1 MRNVDRLLD
10 IDEVCSKVVD
20 FEKLLWI
27 ASKKG
32 WEDATPRCEKSWIS
46 WSDSKYE
53 IEEWGKSLWD
63 PKGYW
68 KSHWEER
75 ADEGEGWINAGI
87 RPWKIKDWLIDQAR
101 IRHIKRK
108 YYATYSTSSST
119 KWEVLKKSTTHNLLW
134 IVLGLP
140 VCLFCGYWLSVVVS
154 IQLLD
159 QTTILEF
166 EGQLAI
172 AGFFFGFMPWLVVL
186 IARFLKDDWFEFEL
200 VDIQCIMLEY
210 LDEIGMRPEGA
221 RELTREE
228 IRRITEERRKAA
240 RVVIDL
246 RIKLLDYLFQLSMEE
261 YSLEQQSFIRK
272 RISKK
277 IREIKDVDEMDEQW
291 ISERVKRYSED
302 VFSNEW

>member
-1 MRNVDRLLD
+1 LD

-32 WEDATPRCEKSWIS
+32 WEDATPRCKKSSIS
-46 WSDSKYE
+46 WSDSKYQ
-53 IEEWGKSLWD
+53 IEEWGESLRD
-63 PKGYW
+63 SKGYW
-68 KSHWEER
+68 KNRWEEG
-75 ADEGEGWINAGI
+75 AEEWSHGFNNIPDEKLSSET
-87 RPWKIKDWLIDQAR
+87 KDWLIDQAR

-108 YYATYSTSSST
+108 YYTTYSTSSFT
-119 KWEVLKKSTTHNLLW
+119 DWDVLKKSTTHNLLW